1 VNNLKLKLLGTFQ
14 LTINEEPIRSFGYEK
29 IKGLL
34 AYLVT
39 EADSSHDREE
49 IATMFWPTLS
59 SKAARVNLRRALS
72 NLRNI
77 LKETKE
83 KSRFLLS
90 DRQSIGFNFSKPH
103 DIDLANFQELVSAG
117 SNKQFR
123 LEEICPQTVTN
134 LEKAVCLYSGV
145 FLSQVRID
153 DSELFDNWLRL
164 KRQQLHQQAV
174 DACTML
180 LTYSEKHYSLPDMYR
195 HAQKL
200 LELEPW
206 NETAHESLMKLFA
219 TNRKRSA
226 ALLQY
231 QRYQQVLHQEL
242 GAKPERRMVKLYEK
256 IIQGEFPPPK
266 SFL

>member
-1 VNNLKLKLLGTFQ
+1 M
-14 LTINEEPIRSFGYEK
+14 TINEEPIRNFGYEK

-34 AYLVT
+34 AYLAA
-39 EADSSHDREE
+39 EAYSSHNREE

-72 NLRNI
+72 NLRI
-77 LKETKE
+77 LLKETKE
-83 KSRFLLS
+83 RSRFLLS

-103 DIDLANFQELVSAG
+103 DIDLSNFQELVRVG
-117 SNKQFR
+117 NNKQFR
-123 LEEICPQTVTN
+123 LEEICLHTVAN
-134 LEKAVCLYSGV
+134 LEKAVDLYSGV

-153 DSELFDNWLRL
+153 DSELFDNWLRV

-180 LTYSEKHYSLPDMYR
+180 LTYYEQHYSLPDMHRY
-195 HAQKL
+195 AQKL

-231 QRYQQVLHQEL
+231 QRYQQVLHEEL

-256 IIQGEFPPPK
+256 IIQGEFPPPQP
-266 SFL
+266 SL